1 MGKIYGLLGVLVV
14 MSGPAFAQSPVCE
27 RLEGAV
33 CGPAKA
39 AWLGKT
45 LGDVTVLAR
54 SASKAMAVGADSV
67 GVALAEG
74 DRVVARAGSSVIDLG
89 PGCLVSVPKSSSAQV
104 YRLDAARICVSVTNL
119 APARMAEADGGQS
132 GGGEAALAAASS
144 SAAPAAAAPAAAA
157 SAAASAAAPAAA
169 AAAAA
174 SAGLSGLAVGGIMA
188 GVAVGVTASVVVAN
202 SKPVSP

>member
-1 MGKIYGLLGVLVV
+1 MGKIYGLLGVLAV

-27 RLEGAV
+27 RMEGAV

-45 LGDVTVLAR
+45 LGDVTVLAG
-54 SASKAMAVGADSV
+54 SAAKAMAVGADSV

-89 PGCLVSVPKSSSAQV
+89 PGCLVSVPNSASAQV
-104 YRLDAARICVSVTNL
+104 YRLDAGRICVSVTNL

-132 GGGEAALAAASS
+132 GGGEGALAAAPVVD
-144 SAAPAAAAPAAAA
+144 APAALGVYAV
-157 SAAASAAAPAAA
+157 
-169 AAAAA
+169 
-174 SAGLSGLAVGGIMA
+174 GGLAVVGGGIAAAIMSNNNK
-188 GVAVGVTASVVVAN
+188 AST
-202 SKPVSP
+202 PVSP

>member
-1 MGKIYGLLGVLVV
+1 MVKIFGLLGVLVV
-14 MSGPAFAQSPVCE
+14 MSGPALAQSPVCE
-27 RLEGAV
+27 RMEGAV

-54 SASKAMAVGADSV
+54 STAKAMALDADSV

-89 PGCLVSVPKSSSAQV
+89 PGCLVSVPQSSSAQI

-119 APARMAEADGGQS
+119 APARMAEAGGGQS
-132 GGGEAALAAASS
+132 GGGEGAL
-144 SAAPAAAAPAAAA
+144 
-157 SAAASAAAPAAA
+157 
-169 AAAAA
+169 AAA
-174 SAGLSGLAVGGIMA
+174 SAGLGGLSMGSLAVGAAVVGGGIA
-188 GVAVGVTASVVVAN
+188 AAVVIAKSI
-202 SKPVSP
+202 SP

>member
-1 MGKIYGLLGVLVV
+1 MVKIYGLLGVLVV
-14 MSGPAFAQSPVCE
+14 MSGPALAQSPVCE
-27 RLEGAV
+27 RMEGAV

-54 SASKAMAVGADSV
+54 STAKAMALDADSV

-89 PGCLVSVPKSSSAQV
+89 PGCLVSVPQSSSAQI

-119 APARMAEADGGQS
+119 APARMAEAGGGQS
-132 GGGEAALAAASS
+132 GGGEGALAAASS
-144 SAAPAAAAPAAAA
+144 AAAPAAAAPAAAA
-157 SAAASAAAPAAA
+157 SAGLG
-169 AAAAA
+169 
-174 SAGLSGLAVGGIMA
+174 GLSMGSLAVGAAVVGGGIA
-188 GVAVGVTASVVVAN
+188 AAVVIAKSI
-202 SKPVSP
+202 SP

>member
-1 MGKIYGLLGVLVV
+1 MGKIYGLLGVLVA

-27 RLEGAV
+27 RMEGAV

-54 SASKAMAVGADSV
+54 SAAKAMAVGADSV

-74 DRVVARAGSSVIDLG
+74 DRVVARGGSSVIDLG
-89 PGCLVSVPKSSSAQV
+89 PGCVVSVPARSSAQV

-144 SAAPAAAAPAAAA
+144 SAAPAAAA
-157 SAAASAAAPAAA
+157 SAAAPAAA

-174 SAGLSGLAVGGIMA
+174 SAGVGGLAVGGIMA
-188 GVAVGVTASVVVAN
+188 AVAVGVTASVVVAN

>member
-27 RLEGAV
+27 RMEGAV

-45 LGDVTVLAR
+45 LGDVTVLAG
-54 SASKAMAVGADSV
+54 SAAKAMAVGADSV

-74 DRVVARAGSSVIDLG
+74 DRVVARGGSSVIDLG

-104 YRLDAARICVSVTNL
+104 YRLDAARICVSVTDL
-119 APARMAEADGGQS
+119 TPAPVVE
-132 GGGEAALAAASS
+132 
-144 SAAPAAAAPAAAA
+144 APAAAPAEFGVYAV
-157 SAAASAAAPAAA
+157 
-169 AAAAA
+169 
-174 SAGLSGLAVGGIMA
+174 GGLAVVGGGIAAAIMSNNNSNK
-188 GVAVGVTASVVVAN
+188 AST
-202 SKPVSP
+202 PVSP

>member
-1 MGKIYGLLGVLVV
+1 MGKIYGLLGVLVA

-27 RLEGAV
+27 RMEGAV

-54 SASKAMAVGADSV
+54 SAAKAMAVGADSV

-74 DRVVARAGSSVIDLG
+74 DRVVARGGSSVIDLG
-89 PGCLVSVPKSSSAQV
+89 PGCLVSVPARSSAQV

-144 SAAPAAAAPAAAA
+144 SAAPAAAA

-202 SKPVSP
+202 AKPVSP

>member
-1 MGKIYGLLGVLVV
+1 MGKIYGLLGVLVA

-27 RLEGAV
+27 RMEGAV

-54 SASKAMAVGADSV
+54 SAAKAMAVGADSV

-74 DRVVARAGSSVIDLG
+74 DRVVARGGSSVIDLG
-89 PGCLVSVPKSSSAQV
+89 PGCVVSVPARSSAQV

-157 SAAASAAAPAAA
+157 SA
-169 AAAAA
+169 
-174 SAGLSGLAVGGIMA
+174 GLSGLAVGGIMA

-202 SKPVSP
+202 AKPVSP

>member
-1 MGKIYGLLGVLVV
+1 MGKIYGLLGVLVA

-27 RLEGAV
+27 RMEGAV

-54 SASKAMAVGADSV
+54 SAAKAMAVGADSV

-74 DRVVARAGSSVIDLG
+74 DRVVARGGSSVIDLG
-89 PGCLVSVPKSSSAQV
+89 PGCLVSVPARSSAQV

-144 SAAPAAAAPAAAA
+144 SAAPAAAA
-157 SAAASAAAPAAA
+157 SAAAPAAA

-202 SKPVSP
+202 AKPVSP